1 MTTKRQLIIAIDGY
15 SSCGKSSFAK
25 AIASRLGYVF
35 IDTGAMYRAVT
46 LYAIRGGL
54 LGAELEANL
63 DSVHISFVFNATLG
77 RSEIYLDQENIDLA
91 IRSVEVNNMVSA
103 VASLPAV
110 RHKLV
115 TIQRA
120 MGHRGGV
127 VMDGRD
133 IGTVVFPEADIKIF
147 MTADPVIRAQRRYDE
162 LHGAVALADIEK
174 NVRERDAADLSRQ
187 ESPLRQAADATVLDN
202 STMTPEDQM
211 IWFFDIFAPILQ

>member
-174 NVRERDAADLSRQ
+174 NVRERDAADLSRH

-202 STMTPEDQM
+202 SLMTPEDQM

>member
-46 LYAIRGGL
+46 LYAIRRGL

-202 STMTPEDQM
+202 SRMTPEDQM

>member
-187 ESPLRQAADATVLDN
+187 ESPLRQASDATVLDN
-202 STMTPEDQM
+202 SRMTPEDQM

>member
-103 VASLPAV
+103 VASLPSV

-187 ESPLRQAADATVLDN
+187 ESPLRQATDATVLDN
-202 STMTPEDQM
+202 SRMTPEDQM

>member
-115 TIQRA
+115 TIQRT

-202 STMTPEDQM
+202 SRMTPEDQM

>member
-174 NVRERDAADLSRQ
+174 NVRERDAADLSRH
-187 ESPLRQAADATVLDN
+187 ESPLRQASDATVLDN
-202 STMTPEDQM
+202 SRMTPEDQM

>member
-103 VASLPAV
+103 VASLPSV

-202 STMTPEDQM
+202 SRMTPEDQM

>member
-46 LYAIRGGL
+46 LYAIRRGL

-187 ESPLRQAADATVLDN
+187 ESPLRQASDATVLDN
-202 STMTPEDQM
+202 SRMTPEDQM

>member
-187 ESPLRQAADATVLDN
+187 ESPLRQATDATVLDN
-202 STMTPEDQM
+202 SRMTPEDQM